1 MKIHVGVHIAASPAD
16 VWDAIQDV
24 ESHTEWM
31 RDAVAIRFLG
41 HQRQGAGTRFVCDT
55 KIGPFSLSDVMEITE
70 WSPGQ
75 RMGVRH
81 SGLVAGEGAFTL
93 VKVEGYKD
101 GGNGRED
108 DRDAAESSDGKV
120 ASKAVE
126 SSDVKAASDGKD
138 TGTPHTYF
146 QWEERLRFPWRLGG
160 PITAAAAW
168 PVLRSMWKGNLQR
181 LKSRIENS

>member
-1 MKIHVGVHIAASPAD
+1 MKIYVGVHIAASPAD
-16 VWDAIQDV
+16 VWYAIQDV

-93 VKVEGYKD
+93 VKVESGED
-101 GGNGRED
+101 EGGDSEDGRET
-108 DRDAAESSDGKV
+108 AESSDGKD
-120 ASKAVE
+120 ASKAK
-126 SSDVKAASDGKD
+126 DAS
-138 TGTPHTYF
+138 TAHTYF
-146 QWEERLRFPWRLGG
+146 QWEEKLRFPWRLGG
-160 PITAAAAW
+160 PVTALAAW
-168 PVLRSMWKGNLQR
+168 PVLRSMWKGNLLR
-181 LKSRIENS
+181 LKTRIENS

>member
-16 VWDAIQDV
+16 VWYAIQDV

-93 VKVEGYKD
+93 VKVEG
-101 GGNGRED
+101 GE
-108 DRDAAESSDGKV
+108 AESDEQD
-120 ASKAVE
+120 ASTA
-126 SSDVKAASDGKD
+126 
-138 TGTPHTYF
+138 HTYF
-146 QWEERLRFPWRLGG
+146 QWEEKLRFPWRLGG
-160 PITAAAAW
+160 PVTALAAW
-168 PVLRSMWKGNLQR
+168 PVLRSMWKGNLLR
-181 LKSRIENS
+181 LKTKIESS

>member
-16 VWDAIQDV
+16 VWYAIQDV

-81 SGLVAGEGAFTL
+81 SGLVAGEGVFTL
-93 VKVEGYKD
+93 VKVECGED
-101 GGNGRED
+101 EGGDSED
-108 DRDAAESSDGKV
+108 DRETAESSDGKD
-120 ASKAVE
+120 ASKA
-126 SSDVKAASDGKD
+126 KHAS
-138 TGTPHTYF
+138 TAHTYF
-146 QWEERLRFPWRLGG
+146 QWEEKLRFPWRLGG
-160 PITAAAAW
+160 PVTALAAW
-168 PVLRSMWKGNLQR
+168 PVLRSMWKGNLLR
-181 LKSRIENS
+181 LKARIENS

>member
-16 VWDAIQDV
+16 VWYAIQDV

-81 SGLVAGEGAFTL
+81 SGLVSGEGAFTL
-93 VKVEGYKD
+93 VKVEGGD
-101 GGNGRED
+101 GEGSDQED
-108 DRDAAESSDGKV
+108 TSEAAESG
-120 ASKAVE
+120 
-126 SSDVKAASDGKD
+126 DGKD
-138 TGTPHTYF
+138 TSKAKAVSTAHTYF
-146 QWEERLRFPWRLGG
+146 QWEEKLRFPWRLGG
-160 PITAAAAW
+160 PVTALAAW
-168 PVLRSMWKGNLQR
+168 PVLRSMWKGNLKR
-181 LKSRIENS
+181 LKTRIESS

>member
-16 VWDAIQDV
+16 VWYAIQDV

-93 VKVEGYKD
+93 VKVEGGED
-101 GGNGRED
+101 EGNDRED
-108 DRDAAESSDGKV
+108 LRETAESSDGK
-120 ASKAVE
+120 
-126 SSDVKAASDGKD
+126 AAS
-138 TGTPHTYF
+138 TAHTYF
-146 QWEERLRFPWRLGG
+146 QWEEKLRFPWRLGG
-160 PITAAAAW
+160 PVTALAAW
-168 PVLRSMWKGNLQR
+168 PVLRSMWKGNLLR
-181 LKSRIENS
+181 LKARIENS

>member
-16 VWDAIQDV
+16 VWYAIQDV

-93 VKVEGYKD
+93 VKVESGEDEGGY
-101 GGNGRED
+101 RED
-108 DRDAAESSDGKV
+108 GSETAKSSDGKD
-120 ASKAVE
+120 ASKAK
-126 SSDVKAASDGKD
+126 DAS
-138 TGTPHTYF
+138 TAHTYF
-146 QWEERLRFPWRLGG
+146 QWEEKLRFPWRLGG
-160 PITAAAAW
+160 PVTALAAW
-168 PVLRSMWKGNLQR
+168 PVLRSMWKGNLLR
-181 LKSRIENS
+181 LKARIESP

>member
-16 VWDAIQDV
+16 VWYAIQDV

-93 VKVEGYKD
+93 VKVESGED
-101 GGNGRED
+101 EVGDSEDGRET
-108 DRDAAESSDGKV
+108 AESSDGKD
-120 ASKAVE
+120 ASTA
-126 SSDVKAASDGKD
+126 
-138 TGTPHTYF
+138 HTYF
-146 QWEERLRFPWRLGG
+146 QWEEKLRFPWRLGG
-160 PITAAAAW
+160 PVTALAAW
-168 PVLRSMWKGNLQR
+168 PVLRSMWKGNLRR
-181 LKSRIENS
+181 LKAKIENS

>member
-1 MKIHVGVHIAASPAD
+1 MHIAASPAD
-16 VWDAIQDV
+16 VWFAIQDV

-41 HQRQGAGTRFVCDT
+41 DQRQGAGTRFVCDT

-70 WSPGQ
+70 WSPGH

-81 SGLVAGEGAFTL
+81 AGLVAGEGAFSL
-93 VKVEGYKD
+93 VKVESSED
-101 GGNGRED
+101 EENDQED
-108 DRDAAESSDGKV
+108 DSEAKVSS
-120 ASKAVE
+120 
-126 SSDVKAASDGKD
+126 
-138 TGTPHTYF
+138 TPHTYF
-146 QWEERLRFPWRLGG
+146 QWEEKLRFPWRLGG

-181 LKSRIENS
+181 LKSQIENS

>member
-16 VWDAIQDV
+16 VWYAIQDV

-93 VKVEGYKD
+93 VKVESGED
-101 GGNGRED
+101 EGNDSEDGRET
-108 DRDAAESSDGKV
+108 AESSDGKD
-120 ASKAVE
+120 ASKAK
-126 SSDVKAASDGKD
+126 DAS
-138 TGTPHTYF
+138 TAHTYF
-146 QWEERLRFPWRLGG
+146 QWEEKLRFPWRLGG
-160 PITAAAAW
+160 PVTALAAW
-168 PVLRSMWKGNLQR
+168 PVLRSMWKGNLLR
-181 LKSRIENS
+181 LKTKIENS

>member
-16 VWDAIQDV
+16 VWFAIQDV

-41 HQRQGAGTRFVCDT
+41 HQRQGTGTRFVCDT

-81 SGLVAGEGAFTL
+81 AGLVAGEGAFTL
-93 VKVEGYKD
+93 TKVESDKD
-101 GGNGRED
+101 
-108 DRDAAESSDGKV
+108 ESGEKV
-120 ASKAVE
+120 AS
-126 SSDVKAASDGKD
+126 
-138 TGTPHTYF
+138 TPHTYF

-160 PITAAAAW
+160 PLTALAAW
-168 PVLRSMWKGNLQR
+168 PILRSMWKGNLQR
-181 LKSRIENS
+181 LKARIENS

>member
-1 MKIHVGVHIAASPAD
+1 MKIHVGVHIEASPAD
-16 VWDAIQDV
+16 VWYAIQDV

-81 SGLVAGEGAFTL
+81 AGLVSGEGAFTL
-93 VKVEGYKD
+93 VKVESGKD
-101 GGNGRED
+101 EGNGHEDEETDPKDNRE
-108 DRDAAESSDGKV
+108 AADSSDQKV
-120 ASKAVE
+120 AS
-126 SSDVKAASDGKD
+126 
-138 TGTPHTYF
+138 TPHTYF

-181 LKSRIENS
+181 LKSQIENS

>member
-1 MKIHVGVHIAASPAD
+1 MKIHVGVHIEASPAD
-16 VWDAIQDV
+16 VWFAIQDV

-70 WSPGQ
+70 WSPGH

-81 SGLVAGEGAFTL
+81 AGLVAGEGAFTL
-93 VKVEGYKD
+93 TKVESGKD
-101 GGNGRED
+101 EAASPKD
-108 DRDAAESSDGKV
+108 DSDAAENSDEKV
-120 ASKAVE
+120 A
-126 SSDVKAASDGKD
+126 
-138 TGTPHTYF
+138 GTPHTYF
-146 QWEERLRFPWRLGG
+146 QWEEKLRFPWRLGG
-160 PITAAAAW
+160 PVTAAAAW

-181 LKSRIENS
+181 LKARIENS

>member
-16 VWDAIQDV
+16 VWYAIQDV

-93 VKVEGYKD
+93 VKVEGGED
-101 GGNGRED
+101 EGGDSEDGRET
-108 DRDAAESSDGKV
+108 AESSDGKD
-120 ASKAVE
+120 ASEAKH
-126 SSDVKAASDGKD
+126 AS
-138 TGTPHTYF
+138 TAHTYF
-146 QWEERLRFPWRLGG
+146 QWEEKLRFPWRLGG
-160 PITAAAAW
+160 PVTALAAW
-168 PVLRSMWKGNLQR
+168 PVLRSMWKGNLLR
-181 LKSRIENS
+181 LKARIENS

>member
-16 VWDAIQDV
+16 VWYAIQDV

-81 SGLVAGEGAFTL
+81 SGLVSGEGVFTL
-93 VKVEGYKD
+93 VKVEGGED
-101 GGNGRED
+101 EGGDRETAGQGD
-108 DRDAAESSDGKV
+108 EKH
-120 ASKAVE
+120 ASTA
-126 SSDVKAASDGKD
+126 
-138 TGTPHTYF
+138 HTYF
-146 QWEERLRFPWRLGG
+146 QWEEKLRFPWRLGG
-160 PITAAAAW
+160 PVTALAAW
-168 PVLRSMWKGNLQR
+168 PVLRSMWKGNLKR
-181 LKSRIENS
+181 LKTRIESS

>member
-16 VWDAIQDV
+16 VWYAIQDV

-93 VKVEGYKD
+93 VKVESGKD
-101 GGNGRED
+101 EGGDSEDGRET
-108 DRDAAESSDGKV
+108 AESSDGKD
-120 ASKAVE
+120 ASKAK
-126 SSDVKAASDGKD
+126 DAS
-138 TGTPHTYF
+138 TAHTYF
-146 QWEERLRFPWRLGG
+146 QWEEKLRFPWRLGG
-160 PITAAAAW
+160 PVTALAAW
-168 PVLRSMWKGNLQR
+168 PVLRSMWKGNLLR
-181 LKSRIENS
+181 LKARIENS

>member
-16 VWDAIQDV
+16 VWYAIQDV

-31 RDAVAIRFLG
+31 RDAEAIRFLG

-81 SGLVAGEGAFTL
+81 SGLVSGEGAFTL
-93 VKVEGYKD
+93 VKVEGST
-101 GGNGRED
+101 
-108 DRDAAESSDGKV
+108 A
-120 ASKAVE
+120 
-126 SSDVKAASDGKD
+126 
-138 TGTPHTYF
+138 HTYF
-146 QWEERLRFPWRLGG
+146 QWEEKLRFPWRLGG
-160 PITAAAAW
+160 PVTALAAW

-181 LKSRIENS
+181 LKARIESS

>member
-16 VWDAIQDV
+16 VWYAIQDV

-93 VKVEGYKD
+93 VKVECGED
-101 GGNGRED
+101 EGGDSEDGRET
-108 DRDAAESSDGKV
+108 AESSDGKD
-120 ASKAVE
+120 ASTA
-126 SSDVKAASDGKD
+126 
-138 TGTPHTYF
+138 HTYF
-146 QWEERLRFPWRLGG
+146 QWEEKLRFPWRLGG
-160 PITAAAAW
+160 PVTALAAW
-168 PVLRSMWKGNLQR
+168 PVLRSMWKGNLLR
-181 LKSRIENS
+181 LKARIENS

>member
-16 VWDAIQDV
+16 VWYAIQDV

-81 SGLVAGEGAFTL
+81 SGLVVGEGAFTL
-93 VKVEGYKD
+93 VKVESSEDEVGD
-101 GGNGRED
+101 SEDGRET
-108 DRDAAESSDGKV
+108 AESSDEQD
-120 ASKAVE
+120 ASTA
-126 SSDVKAASDGKD
+126 
-138 TGTPHTYF
+138 HTYF
-146 QWEERLRFPWRLGG
+146 QWEEKLRFPWRLGG
-160 PITAAAAW
+160 PVTALAAW
-168 PVLRSMWKGNLQR
+168 PVLRSMWKGNLLR
-181 LKSRIENS
+181 LKTKIESS

>member
-16 VWDAIQDV
+16 VWYAIQDV

-93 VKVEGYKD
+93 VKVESGEDEGGDRETAGQGDEQDASTTKD
-101 GGNGRED
+101 
-108 DRDAAESSDGKV
+108 
-120 ASKAVE
+120 ASTA
-126 SSDVKAASDGKD
+126 
-138 TGTPHTYF
+138 HTYF
-146 QWEERLRFPWRLGG
+146 QWEEKLRFPWRLGG
-160 PITAAAAW
+160 PVTALAAW

-181 LKSRIENS
+181 LKAKIENS

>member
-81 SGLVAGEGAFTL
+81 AGLVAGEGAFTL
-93 VKVEGYKD
+93 VKVESDRD

-108 DRDAAESSDGKV
+108 DRDALESSDGRV
-120 ASKAVE
+120 A
-126 SSDVKAASDGKD
+126 SDVKAASDGKD
-138 TGTPHTYF
+138 TSTSHTYF

-181 LKSRIENS
+181 LKAKIENS

>member
-1 MKIHVGVHIAASPAD
+1 MKIQVGVRIAASPAD
-16 VWDAIQDV
+16 VWFAIQDV

-81 SGLVAGEGAFTL
+81 AGLVAGEGAFTL
-93 VKVEGYKD
+93 TKVESDKD
-101 GGNGRED
+101 D
-108 DRDAAESSDGKV
+108 SDAKV
-120 ASKAVE
+120 AS
-126 SSDVKAASDGKD
+126 
-138 TGTPHTYF
+138 TPHTYF
-146 QWEERLRFPWRLGG
+146 QWEEKLRFPWRLGG

-181 LKSRIENS
+181 LKAKIENS

>member
-81 SGLVAGEGAFTL
+81 AGLVAGEGAFTL
-93 VKVEGYKD
+93 VKVEGDRD
-101 GGNGRED
+101 GGDDRED
-108 DRDAAESSDGKV
+108 GRDAAESSDGKV
-120 ASKAVE
+120 AS
-126 SSDVKAASDGKD
+126 DGKD
-138 TGTPHTYF
+138 ISTPHTYF
-146 QWEERLRFPWRLGG
+146 QWEEKLRFPWRLGG

-181 LKSRIENS
+181 LKARIENS

>member
-16 VWDAIQDV
+16 VWYAIQDV

-81 SGLVAGEGAFTL
+81 SGLVAGEGVFTL
-93 VKVEGYKD
+93 VKVE
-101 GGNGRED
+101 
-108 DRDAAESSDGKV
+108 SDT
-120 ASKAVE
+120 A
-126 SSDVKAASDGKD
+126 
-138 TGTPHTYF
+138 HTYF
-146 QWEERLRFPWRLGG
+146 QWEEKLRFPWRLGG
-160 PITAAAAW
+160 PVTALAAW
-168 PVLRSMWKGNLQR
+168 PVLRSMWKGNLLR
-181 LKSRIENS
+181 LKARIENS

>member
-81 SGLVAGEGAFTL
+81 AGLVAGEGAFTL
-93 VKVEGYKD
+93 VKVEGDRD
-101 GGNGRED
+101 GGN
-108 DRDAAESSDGKV
+108 DRDAAESNDGSV
-120 ASKAVE
+120 
-126 SSDVKAASDGKD
+126 ASDGKD
-138 TGTPHTYF
+138 ISTSHTYF
-146 QWEERLRFPWRLGG
+146 QWEEKLRFPWRLGG

-181 LKSRIENS
+181 LKARIENS

>member
-16 VWDAIQDV
+16 VWYAIQDV

-93 VKVEGYKD
+93 VKVESGEVE
-101 GGNGRED
+101 GGDSEDGRET
-108 DRDAAESSDGKV
+108 AESSDGKD
-120 ASKAVE
+120 AS
-126 SSDVKAASDGKD
+126 AA
-138 TGTPHTYF
+138 HTYF
-146 QWEERLRFPWRLGG
+146 QWEEKLRFPWRLGG
-160 PITAAAAW
+160 PVTALAAW
-168 PVLRSMWKGNLQR
+168 PVLRSMWKGNLLR
-181 LKSRIENS
+181 LKTKIESS

>member
-1 MKIHVGVHIAASPAD
+1 MRIHVGVHIAASPAD
-16 VWDAIQDV
+16 VWFAIQDV

-41 HQRQGAGTRFVCDT
+41 DQRQGAGTRFVCDT

-70 WSPGQ
+70 WSPGH

-81 SGLVAGEGAFTL
+81 AGLVAGEGAFTL
-93 VKVEGYKD
+93 VKVESSED
-101 GGNGRED
+101 EGNDSE
-108 DRDAAESSDGKV
+108 EKVSS
-120 ASKAVE
+120 
-126 SSDVKAASDGKD
+126 
-138 TGTPHTYF
+138 TPHTYF
-146 QWEERLRFPWRLGG
+146 QWEEKLRFPWRLGG

-181 LKSRIENS
+181 LKSQIENS

>member
-16 VWDAIQDV
+16 VWYAIQDV

-93 VKVEGYKD
+93 VKVESGED
-101 GGNGRED
+101 EGGDSEDGRET
-108 DRDAAESSDGKV
+108 AQSSDGKD
-120 ASKAVE
+120 ASEAKH
-126 SSDVKAASDGKD
+126 AS
-138 TGTPHTYF
+138 TAHTYF
-146 QWEERLRFPWRLGG
+146 QWEEKLRFPWRLGG
-160 PITAAAAW
+160 PVTALAAW
-168 PVLRSMWKGNLQR
+168 PVLRSMWKGNLLR
-181 LKSRIENS
+181 LKARIENS

>member
-16 VWDAIQDV
+16 VWYAIQDV

-93 VKVEGYKD
+93 VKVESGED
-101 GGNGRED
+101 EGGDSEDGRET
-108 DRDAAESSDGKV
+108 AGQGDGKV
-120 ASKAVE
+120 ASN
-126 SSDVKAASDGKD
+126 VKAASDGKD
-138 TGTPHTYF
+138 ASEAKHASTAHTYF
-146 QWEERLRFPWRLGG
+146 QWEEKLRFPWRLGG
-160 PITAAAAW
+160 PVTALAAW
-168 PVLRSMWKGNLQR
+168 PVLRSMWKGNLLR
-181 LKSRIENS
+181 LKARIENS

>member
-81 SGLVAGEGAFTL
+81 SGLVSGEGAFTL
-93 VKVEGYKD
+93 VKVEGGKD
-101 GGNGRED
+101 GGD
-108 DRDAAESSDGKV
+108 DRDAAESSNGKV
-120 ASKAVE
+120 ASG
-126 SSDVKAASDGKD
+126 VKAASDGKD
-138 TGTPHTYF
+138 TSGAHTYF
-146 QWEERLRFPWRLGG
+146 QWEEKLRFPWRLGG

-181 LKSRIENS
+181 LKAKIENS

>member
-81 SGLVAGEGAFTL
+81 AGLVAGEGAFTL
-93 VKVEGYKD
+93 VKVEGDRD
-101 GGNGRED
+101 GGDG
-108 DRDAAESSDGKV
+108 RDAAESSDGKV
-120 ASKAVE
+120 ASG
-126 SSDVKAASDGKD
+126 VKAASDGKD

-146 QWEERLRFPWRLGG
+146 QWEEKLRFPWRLGG

-181 LKSRIENS
+181 LKARIENS

>member
-16 VWDAIQDV
+16 VWYAIQDV

-93 VKVEGYKD
+93 VKVECGED
-101 GGNGRED
+101 EGGDSEDGRET
-108 DRDAAESSDGKV
+108 AESSDGKD
-120 ASKAVE
+120 ASKAK
-126 SSDVKAASDGKD
+126 DAS
-138 TGTPHTYF
+138 TAHTYF
-146 QWEERLRFPWRLGG
+146 QWEEKLRFPWRLGG
-160 PITAAAAW
+160 PVTALAAW
-168 PVLRSMWKGNLQR
+168 PVLRSMWKGNLLR
-181 LKSRIENS
+181 LKTKIESP

>member
-1 MKIHVGVHIAASPAD
+1 MKIQVGVRIAASPAD
-16 VWDAIQDV
+16 VWFAIQDV

-55 KIGPFSLSDVMEITE
+55 KVGPFSLSDVMEITE

-81 SGLVAGEGAFTL
+81 AGLVAGEGAFTL
-93 VKVEGYKD
+93 VKVESSEDEENDQKD
-101 GGNGRED
+101 DSEAPENSE
-108 DRDAAESSDGKV
+108 A
-120 ASKAVE
+120 
-126 SSDVKAASDGKD
+126 KAATTS
-138 TGTPHTYF
+138 HTYF
-146 QWEERLRFPWRLGG
+146 QWEEKLRFPWRLGG

-181 LKSRIENS
+181 LKAKIENS